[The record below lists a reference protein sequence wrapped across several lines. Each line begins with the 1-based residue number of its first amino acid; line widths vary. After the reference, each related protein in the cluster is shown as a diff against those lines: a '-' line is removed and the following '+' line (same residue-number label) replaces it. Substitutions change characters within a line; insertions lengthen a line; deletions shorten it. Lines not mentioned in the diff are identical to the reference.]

1 MNSSRRKSKTL
12 NAHTRNAPPPAYCC
26 NNIAR
31 NITVALLQWEGE
43 GCEMKHVSNPPVTER
58 RVFRRIAVKE
68 RASFVLHLQ
77 KYNRRPEQRHPCL
90 ILDSS
95 HNGFRLRGPVRLRLG
110 QIVDI
115 ILGEDTV
122 KIGRAHV

>member
-1 MNSSRRKSKTL
+1 
-12 NAHTRNAPPPAYCC
+12 
-26 NNIAR
+26 
-31 NITVALLQWEGE
+31 
-43 GCEMKHVSNPPVTER
+43 MKHVSNPPVTER

-95 HNGFRLRGPVRLRLG
+95 QNGFRLRGPVRLRLG
-110 QIVDI
+110 QIVEI

-122 KIGRAHV
+122 KCVVVWVGKAGEKNQADAGLNRREGRAESI